1 MNNSDNIINKCNRC
15 KKSFKSYVRREIC
28 QQCFVATMKREIKEE
43 ADFNISLL
51 RINAKSSGKTDLF

>member
-1 MNNSDNIINKCNRC
+1 MNNSGKIINKCNRC
-15 KKSFKSYVRREIC
+15 KKSFEYHVRREIC

-51 RINAKSSGKTDLF
+51 RFNAKLSGKTDLF